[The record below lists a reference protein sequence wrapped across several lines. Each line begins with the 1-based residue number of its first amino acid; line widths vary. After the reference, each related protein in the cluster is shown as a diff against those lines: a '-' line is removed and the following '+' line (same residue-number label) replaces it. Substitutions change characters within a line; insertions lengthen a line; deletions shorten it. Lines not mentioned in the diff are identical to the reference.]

1 MKATRQTMLS
11 LSRLTNQAAF
21 DSLRKSKIRW
31 VAKGFSI
38 SIIPDES
45 GGLSFC
51 IIASKK
57 TENSAVKRNRMRRRL
72 RAMANDILPTA
83 AKNGYSYMI
92 VTKRDA
98 MTLPAAT
105 LRQDLLWCLKKLG
118 YLNDDLSSTKVN

>member
-1 MKATRQTMLS
+1 MKATRQSMLS
-11 LSRLTNQAAF
+11 ISRLTNQAAF

-38 SIIPDES
+38 IIIPDDS
-45 GGLSFC
+45 GCLPFC

-72 RAMANDILPTA
+72 RAMAYDILPTA
-83 AKNGYSYMI
+83 AKNGYAYMI
-92 VTKRDA
+92 VAKRDA
-98 MTLPAAT
+98 MTLPAPT

-118 YLNDDLSSTKVN
+118 YLNDDLSSSKAD